1 MEFSKNVLTVSLNG
15 NQVFMRA
22 PSSRIL
28 ASTFYFKAGN
38 YDQTTSRGTP
48 GTTAHSIVE
57 DYSIAV
63 VHQ

>member
-1 MEFSKNVLTVSLNG
+1 MGFSKNVLTITING
-15 NQVFMRA
+15 KQVYSRT
-22 PSSRIL
+22 PSARIL
-28 ASTFYFKAGN
+28 ASNFYFKVGN
-38 YDQTTSRGTP
+38 YDQGTSRGTP

>member
-1 MEFSKNVLTVSLNG
+1 
-15 NQVFMRA
+15 MRA
-22 PSSRIL
+22 PSSGIL
-28 ASTFYFKAGN
+28 GSTFYFKVGN
-38 YDQTTSRGTP
+38 YDQTTSSGTP